1 MPEKGLEVT
10 VVFPQEI
17 PTDAQGPALMLL
29 EMTLRTLTKLDI
41 RVVKD
46 LKGDDSRL
54 RRLMTI
60 TQRNNL

>member
-10 VVFPQEI
+10 VVFPPEV

-29 EMTLRTLTKLDI
+29 EMTLRTLTKLDV

-46 LKGDDSRL
+46 LKGDDSKL